1 MLKDRSFVGRSLARS
16 QALQLL
22 FQAELRDRSVE
33 DVLTQGP
40 CLEKGPLDDF
50 GRELALGVEDSL
62 RELDTIIS
70 ARSAAW
76 PVERMPLVDRNLLR
90 IAIYEMLYVKEVDIA
105 VAIDECVE
113 LAKAYGTDETP
124 RFVNGIL
131 GRVADQL
138 EAGEDPVELSRAELT
153 SRKASSVSGFGWE
166 SEVSANEVG
175 DADAMDTQTA
185 VEGYE
190 GIDRDVVTSGGEL

>member
-1 MLKDRSFVGRSLARS
+1 MLKGRSFVGRSLARS

-33 DVLTQGP
+33 DVLAQGP

-90 IAIYEMLYVKEVDIA
+90 IAIYEMLHVKEVDIA

-153 SRKASSVSGFGWE
+153 LRKASSASGFGWE
-166 SEVSANEVG
+166 SEASANEIG
-175 DADAMDTQTA
+175 AADAIDGQVA
-185 VEGYE
+185 VEGFE
-190 GIDRDVVTSGGEL
+190 GSDRDVVTSGGEL

>member
-33 DVLTQGP
+33 DVLAQGP

-153 SRKASSVSGFGWE
+153 SRKASSASGFGWE

-175 DADAMDTQTA
+175 DADAMDAQTD
-185 VEGYE
+185 VEGCE
-190 GIDRDVVTSGGEL
+190 GTDRDVVTSGGEL

>member
-1 MLKDRSFVGRSLARS
+1 MLKDGSFVGRSLARS

-90 IAIYEMLYVKEVDIA
+90 IAIYEMFYVKEVDIA

-153 SRKASSVSGFGWE
+153 LRKASSASGFGWE
-166 SEVSANEVG
+166 SEAAGNEAG
-175 DADAMDTQTA
+175 DADALDRQTA
-185 VEGYE
+185 VEVFE
-190 GIDRDVVTSGGEL
+190 GADGDVVTSGGEL